1 MEPGLT
7 GQHGLHV
14 LLPVVVENMKDHVTA
29 AILFLSMVEIIA
41 LEKHWK
47 SKCVIMTL
55 VLQVRNEHVD
65 MIAATGDDPLHTGE
79 CIRRFAGIYA
89 Y

>member
-14 LLPVVVENMKDHVTA
+14 LLPAVVENIQDHVTA

-41 LEKHWK
+41 LE
-47 SKCVIMTL
+47 
-55 VLQVRNEHVD
+55 
-65 MIAATGDDPLHTGE
+65 
-79 CIRRFAGIYA
+79 
-89 Y
+89 